1 MIFIEI
7 EFFNK
12 REISITY
19 INYNYFIFSC
29 NYFNKH
35 FRNIKILKKNK
46 NI

>member
-12 REISITY
+12 REIRITY
-19 INYNYFIFSC
+19 INYKYFIFC

-35 FRNIKILKKNK
+35 FRNIKIKKK
-46 NI
+46 E